1 MYRAVLKKTAVPAS
15 GLTEIPVKFDL
26 TPLLTGQIEVWPG
39 YSINE
44 VIAARE
50 KGFDVNII
58 SPASY
63 GLNFYADT
71 LFTTEKMVKDHP
83 DVVKRF
89 VAATLKGWNYA
100 ADHPEEAAKAT
111 VKFGNKLTYPHEL
124 AMMQE
129 SIDLLDS
136 FDAKPIGSMEAAQW
150 TGLQTLLIDGG
161 FMKAPIALEQAYSTK
176 YLPQSNAVAM
186 RAASAPL
193 RPTRAPARRCRRP
206 TQSRRELRAL
216 HRGGD
221 GLSVHF
227 GELAVFDDLSFKV
240 AQDEFDTLLGP
251 SGCGKSTLLRAIAGL
266 VRPTAGSVRLAGQ
279 ALTAGAPPL
288 RLGMMFQKPLLL
300 PWRTTLQNVV
310 LPLEI
315 ELGGST
321 VSEPDLARAR
331 RILSLVRLDGFESA
345 YPHQLSG
352 GMQQRV
358 AMARAFMSDPDVLL
372 LDEPFGA
379 LDEMTRDALN
389 EELLLVWR
397 SADTRLKTVVMV
409 THSLQEAVALSDRIM
424 VFGARPARLR
434 EIVEV
439 PLAHPRAPESAEFAA
454 RMGQVRRLVKEVS

>member
-1 MYRAVLKKTAVPAS
+1 
-15 GLTEIPVKFDL
+15 
-26 TPLLTGQIEVWPG
+26 
-39 YSINE
+39 
-44 VIAARE
+44 
-50 KGFDVNII
+50 
-58 SPASY
+58 
-63 GLNFYADT
+63 
-71 LFTTEKMVKDHP
+71 
-83 DVVKRF
+83 
-89 VAATLKGWNYA
+89 VAA
-100 ADHPEEAAKAT
+100 
-111 VKFGNKLTYPHEL
+111 
-124 AMMQE
+124 
-129 SIDLLDS
+129 
-136 FDAKPIGSMEAAQW
+136 
-150 TGLQTLLIDGG
+150 
-161 FMKAPIALEQAYSTK
+161 
-176 YLPQSNAVAM
+176 
-186 RAASAPL
+186 
-193 RPTRAPARRCRRP
+193 
-206 TQSRRELRAL
+206 
-216 HRGGD
+216 
-221 GLSVHF
+221 LSVRF
-227 GELAVFDDLSFKV
+227 GALAVIDNLSFSV
-240 AQDEFDTLLGP
+240 GADEFVTLLGP

-266 VRPTAGSVRLAGQ
+266 VQPCAGSVRLGGQ
-279 ALTAGAPPL
+279 PLIQGTSGPPPL

-331 RILSLVRLDGFESA
+331 RILALVRLDGFESA

-409 THSLQEAVALSDRIM
+409 THSLQEAVALSDRIL

-439 PLAHPRAPESAEFAA
+439 PLAHPRAPESAEFALK
-454 RMGQVRRLVKEVS
+454 MGQVRRLVKETA